1 MSSPSW
7 RLLPIASIIFIIFLV
22 WVGRA
27 LAQSGSTVVIT
38 PPDTKNFPHLS
49 AYLDVHDPSGGFVHG
64 LTPQDIS
71 IQEDGAAITLT
82 ELVEQTPGVQ
92 FVIAIT
98 PGTSF
103 NIRDSMGISRIEHVL
118 QGMLAGSWASQPPDV
133 DDFSLLTMGGP
144 QLTHSPSP
152 AEFRTALESYVSA
165 ETDAIPSLEALAAAL
180 QVASDPA
187 VRPGM
192 ERAILFITPPQE
204 TDVSLG
210 LQSIISSANQ
220 QNIHIYVWLVG
231 ASEVFNTPSVDQLR
245 SLADQTRGTFFAFS
259 HDELVPDLETLLE
272 PLRYVYQLRYDSL
285 VTSPGTHQLA
295 AQVTTG
301 SEQLTSA
308 PQSFEL
314 DLQTPAPTLI
324 DPPKEIVRTYAS
336 QPLPGT
342 AVVSAD
348 LEPIEQ
354 VLKIEV
360 AFPDGYQHSLHST
373 RLLVDN
379 AIVTENTQPPFDRL
393 VWDLRPYGQDSEH
406 KLVVEATD
414 NLGLVGKSAETSVRI
429 SVPSPA
435 QGMFLA
441 VSQKKPLLLG
451 AAAVITASVLILM
464 LIVGGRIRPRLHPG
478 QVRNWVG
485 GNEKTRPAG
494 SRQSL
499 NKPKGQASPLPQTA
513 SVVSIRD
520 PLHLKGWFK
529 RLPWMRRE
537 EALALARAYLMPLV
551 GFDEPTIPAP
561 LQITLDNISIG
572 SDPHQA
578 NLVITDPSIE
588 GVHARIHQEDKSFL
602 ITDVGTVAG
611 TWVNYEQVDSSG
623 TSLRHMDIIHLGRIG
638 FRFQLSEPGQLRKII
653 VSPLEPKQ

>member
-1 MSSPSW
+1 M
-7 RLLPIASIIFIIFLV
+7 IFIIFLA

-27 LAQSGSTVVIT
+27 SAQSGSTVVIT
-38 PPDTKNFPHLS
+38 SPDTKNFPHLS
-49 AYLDVHDPSGGFVHG
+49 AHLDVHDSSGGFVHA
-64 LTPQDIS
+64 LTPHDVS
-71 IQEDGAAITLT
+71 IQEDGVAIPVS

-103 NIRDSMGISRIEHVL
+103 NIRDSMGISRIEYLL
-118 QGMLAGSWASQPPDV
+118 QDMLAGSWANQHPDV

-152 AEFRTALESYVSA
+152 AELRSALEAYAPA
-165 ETDAIPSLEALAAAL
+165 ETDAVPSLEVLAAAL
-180 QVASDPA
+180 QVVSDPTA
-187 VRPGM
+187 RPGM

-220 QNIHIYVWLVG
+220 QNIHIYVWLV
-231 ASEVFNTPSVDQLR
+231 AAPEVFGTPVVDQLR
-245 SLADQTRGTFFAFS
+245 GLADQTRGTFFAFS
-259 HDELVPDLETLLE
+259 HDEPVPDLETLLE
-272 PLRYVYQLRYDSL
+272 PLRYVYQLQYDSL
-285 VTSPGTHQLA
+285 ITSPGTHQLTA
-295 AQVTTG
+295 FLTTAT
-301 SEQLTSA
+301 EQLTSA

-314 DLQTPAPTLI
+314 DLHTPLPILI
-324 DPPKEIVRTYAS
+324 NPPKEIVRTFAN
-336 QPLPGT
+336 QPNTGT
-342 AVVSAD
+342 AAISAD

-360 AFPDGYQHSLHST
+360 AFPDGYDHSLNST
-373 RLLVDN
+373 RLIVDG
-379 AIVTENTQPPFDRL
+379 AIATENTQPPYDRL
-393 VWDLRPYGQDSEH
+393 VWDLRPYTQDSVH

-414 NLGLVGKSAETSVRI
+414 NLGLVGKSAETSVSI

-435 QGMFLA
+435 QGMFIA

-464 LIVGGRIRPRLHPG
+464 LILGGRIRPRLHPG

-485 GNEKTRPAG
+485 GSEKTRPAG
-494 SRQSL
+494 SRQLS
-499 NKPKGQASPLPQTA
+499 NKPKGLASPLLQTA
-513 SVVSIRD
+513 SAVSISE
-520 PLHLKGWFK
+520 PVHSKSWFK

-537 EALALARAYLMPLV
+537 EAPILARAYLIPLV

-561 LQITLDNISIG
+561 LQITMDDISIG

-578 NLVITDPSIE
+578 NLVIVDPSIE
-588 GVHARIHQEDKSFL
+588 SVHARIHQEGKSFF
-602 ITDVGTVAG
+602 ISDAGTVAG
-611 TWVNYEQVDSSG
+611 TWVNYEQVASSG
-623 TSLRHMDIIHLGRIG
+623 TYLRHMDIIHLGRIG
-638 FRFQLSEPGQLRKII
+638 FRFQLSEPGQLREII